1 MLIRIVHKSLVNC
14 QLLIMNMNVT
24 KAHST
29 RPAYWVEATVDD
41 DPEGSLAATNG
52 DGKVTHAWS
61 VTPDMMESCHGEVTS
76 PPQSDAKTTESGKE
90 LVTTILSTF
99 EAHVSISPDTVDG
112 VCPIRLTETV
122 FKLDLQVEKYDDVR
136 FTALIIN

>member
-1 MLIRIVHKSLVNC
+1 MLAYLVCKSLVSC

-29 RPAYWVEATVDD
+29 RPAYWVEAAVDD

-52 DGKVTHAWS
+52 DGKVTHTWS

-76 PPQSDAKTTESGKE
+76 PPKSDAKTTESG
-90 LVTTILSTF
+90 
-99 EAHVSISPDTVDG
+99 
-112 VCPIRLTETV
+112 
-122 FKLDLQVEKYDDVR
+122 
-136 FTALIIN
+136 